1 MTNVLRASALII
13 LASTTLAGCGKGGA
27 ALSESERTYADA
39 CTATLARFGQ
49 TGKQSQCE
57 CAARIV
63 APRLSPA
70 ELKAFNAPPELSG
83 KVLTAE
89 NTAPHGFTPADY
101 GTMMQKTSAAQAE
114 VAQTC
119 GT

>member
-1 MTNVLRASALII
+1 MKSIGLIGAIVLAGSALG
-13 LASTTLAGCGKGGA
+13 GCGKGGA
-27 ALSESERTYADA
+27 ALTDAERTYADA

-63 APRLSPA
+63 APRLTPA

-83 KVLTAE
+83 HVLTAQ

-101 GTMMQKTSAAQAE
+101 GTMMQKTGAAQAE

-119 GT
+119 GS